1 MMERFTKLTSLLF
14 CTALSATPPL
24 PVEAAEPTAVPME
37 YIAVYEVLR
46 NDKTMAE
53 VTIQLSQEDDTWTL
67 HGFTHDMQG
76 LADVLNVKGVQTVT
90 GQWQDGRFMPEK
102 YDFSFSLVGY
112 KSSWHAKFDWPS
124 RIVTTRSKSGKKQ
137 LPLAGGA
144 VDPFS
149 LFLNIS
155 SYLAEKQPQIAVEVV
170 DEDEIENHVYRA
182 DLEEPVQTALGCLA
196 TTRVKRIRENSK
208 RTSMA
213 WYANDYNYIPV
224 QLQHFKKKGKG
235 LEMRVI
241 SLDVAGLAVQPVGSC
256 ENDDSESRQASLG

>member
-1 MMERFTKLTSLLF
+1 
-14 CTALSATPPL
+14 
-24 PVEAAEPTAVPME
+24 ME

-46 NDKTMAE
+46 NDKILAE

-67 HGFTHDMQG
+67 HGFTHDTRG
-76 LADVLNVKGVQTVT
+76 LADILNVKGVQTAT
-90 GQWQDGRFMPEK
+90 GQWQGGRFMPEK
-102 YDFSFSLVGY
+102 YDFSFKLVGY
-112 KSSWHAKFDWPS
+112 KTSWHAEFDWTS
-124 RIVTTRSKSGKKQ
+124 RVVTTRSKSGKKQ
-137 LPLAGGA
+137 LPLASGA

-155 SYLAEKQPQIAVEVV
+155 SYLSEKQPQVAVDVV
-170 DEDEIENHVYRA
+170 DEDEIENHVYRV
-182 DLEEPVQTALGCLA
+182 DLEAPVQTALGCLA

-235 LEMRVI
+235 LGMRII
-241 SLDVAGLAVQPVGSC
+241 SLDVAGLAIQPVASC
-256 ENDDSESRQASLG
+256 ENDDSGSHRANMG